1 MASARARRLALLALC
16 IALGLFAE
24 WAALRR
30 GPLQAAATAHDR
42 RPAMAD
48 FIVGLTLVACGLLAW
63 SRRPKSRIGV
73 LLAAAGFAWFLGT
86 FAGSGTEAYDDF
98 GSLFVT
104 LHRGFLIHAV
114 LAYPAGRVR
123 AGLDRAVVAAGYA
136 YAAIEP
142 VGQNEGVTIVLG
154 ILVIALSARR
164 YIVAA
169 GLRRA
174 ERAPAVAAALG
185 FGLVLAVGSSLTLA
199 GADSRV
205 DRVVL
210 WAYMAVLFAITVGL
224 TLDLLLGR
232 WTSATVTGL
241 VVDLGEVAEMG
252 PLRDRLASALGDR
265 SLIVGY
271 WLPEEGRYVDDR
283 GGPVE
288 LPGPASGRR
297 VTLVGHEGQPLAAL
311 VHDPAV
317 LDDRELVESV
327 ASGAGIAVSN
337 VRLQAEIR
345 RQVEELDASRRRIV
359 EAGGAQRVRLERELR
374 EGAERRLAAVKSIL
388 AGTYG
393 GVDAGEEFTAMLAE
407 TRQELERAQDE
418 LGELAQ
424 GIHPRALTE
433 EGLAAALTELVS
445 GASFPVD
452 LRATR
457 ERFPAAIEAAAY
469 FGCSEGLANIA
480 KYAQASHVSIEVSRR
495 GRGLVVAVRDDGV
508 GGARLDAGSGLRGLA
523 DRVEALGGRLSVE
536 SRPGEGTRLLAELP
550 VI

>member
-1 MASARARRLALLALC
+1 MRAS
-16 IALGLFAE
+16 
-24 WAALRR
+24 
-30 GPLQAAATAHDR
+30 P
-42 RPAMAD
+42 
-48 FIVGLTLVACGLLAW
+48 
-63 SRRPKSRIGV
+63 SRRSSTTRPCSTTESWSSR
-73 LLAAAGFAWFLGT
+73 
-86 FAGSGTEAYDDF
+86 S
-98 GSLFVT
+98 
-104 LHRGFLIHAV
+104 H
-114 LAYPAGRVR
+114 
-123 AGLDRAVVAAGYA
+123 
-136 YAAIEP
+136 
-142 VGQNEGVTIVLG
+142 
-154 ILVIALSARR
+154 
-164 YIVAA
+164 
-169 GLRRA
+169 
-174 ERAPAVAAALG
+174 
-185 FGLVLAVGSSLTLA
+185 
-199 GADSRV
+199 
-205 DRVVL
+205 
-210 WAYMAVLFAITVGL
+210 
-224 TLDLLLGR
+224 
-232 WTSATVTGL
+232 
-241 VVDLGEVAEMG
+241 
-252 PLRDRLASALGDR
+252 
-265 SLIVGY
+265 
-271 WLPEEGRYVDDR
+271 
-283 GGPVE
+283 
-288 LPGPASGRR
+288 
-297 VTLVGHEGQPLAAL
+297 
-311 VHDPAV
+311 
-317 LDDRELVESV
+317 
-327 ASGAGIAVSN
+327 
-337 VRLQAEIR
+337 RLQAEIR

-469 FGCSEGLANIA
+469 FVCSEGLANIA

-508 GGARLDAGSGLRGLA
+508 GGARPDAGSGLRGLA